1 MSNPYDPH
9 GPGVPGPSFEP
20 AGYGFHGG
28 PSPRPSPT
36 TNLYGQSVDP
46 YGQQPSPH
54 GSYGAVSYRVQSYP
68 QAPAKSKVAAALLAF
83 FLGGFGAHSFYLGRA
98 GLGLGHLALA
108 IVSFLLMIGGVV
120 GAGSTQVDSLLLM
133 SGLGYLLSAANG
145 LWALVDFIIILA
157 KPESEL
163 GR

>member
-1 MSNPYDPH
+1 M
-9 GPGVPGPSFEP
+9 
-20 AGYGFHGG
+20 
-28 PSPRPSPT
+28 
-36 TNLYGQSVDP
+36 
-46 YGQQPSPH
+46 
-54 GSYGAVSYRVQSYP
+54 SYRVQSYP

-83 FLGGFGAHSFYLGRA
+83 FLGGIGAHSFYLGRTA
-98 GLGLGHLALA
+98 LGLGHLALA
-108 IVSFLLMIGGVV
+108 VISFLLMIGGVV

-133 SGLGYLLSAANG
+133 AGLGYLLSAANS